1 MSRFR
6 PKICTCAE
14 AESRKSRS
22 ESAGAAIDLASA
34 SQLMPPPTT
43 TRGTFRKPGPF
54 SLAVAGSFL
63 GDVLILTRPPSNELS
78 SEGGG
83 ARSNHCR
90 VRDLARWHSNKLS
103 PAFIEGAKG
112 LALER
117 GTAATIIRRHSKCV
131 PRSGEFPRR
140 RSRAVRQG
148 CGGAIDVA
156 AAMSSSRK
164 LVKKGERRRQS
175 YPPGR
180 L

>member
-1 MSRFR
+1 
-6 PKICTCAE
+6 
-14 AESRKSRS
+14 
-22 ESAGAAIDLASA
+22 
-34 SQLMPPPTT
+34 MPPPTT

-90 VRDLARWHSNKLS
+90 VRDLSRWHSNKLS

-112 LALER
+112 LALGEL
-117 GTAATIIRRHSKCV
+117 GTVATIIRRYSKCV
-131 PRSGEFPRR
+131 LRSGEFPRR

-164 LVKKGERRRQS
+164 LVKKEIDGANLTLPDDYEIGSGVSLRLARAVRHPPDPTAIAHLLRREI
-175 YPPGR
+175 G
-180 L
+180 

>member
-1 MSRFR
+1 
-6 PKICTCAE
+6 
-14 AESRKSRS
+14 
-22 ESAGAAIDLASA
+22 
-34 SQLMPPPTT
+34 MPPPTT

-90 VRDLARWHSNKLS
+90 VRDLSRWHSNKLS
-103 PAFIEGAKG
+103 PAFIDGAKG

-117 GTAATIIRRHSKCV
+117 GTAATIIRRHSKCL

-164 LVKKGERRRQS
+164 LVKKEIDGGNLTLPDDYEIGSAVSRRLARAARH
-175 YPPGR
+175 PPDPTAIAHLLRREIG
-180 L
+180 

>member
-1 MSRFR
+1 
-6 PKICTCAE
+6 
-14 AESRKSRS
+14 
-22 ESAGAAIDLASA
+22 
-34 SQLMPPPTT
+34 MPPPTT
-43 TRGTFRKPGPF
+43 TGGTFRKPAPF
-54 SLAVAGSFL
+54 SLAVAGSFV

-103 PAFIEGAKG
+103 PAFIEGAKE

-156 AAMSSSRK
+156 AAMPTSRRF
-164 LVKKGERRRQS
+164 VKKRITAANLPLPADFEIGPPVSRRLPR
-175 YPPGR
+175 PPRTPRDPTPSPLLPSRGIAS
-180 L
+180 

>member
-1 MSRFR
+1 MSSFR

-22 ESAGAAIDLASA
+22 ESAGAAIDPRFGESA
-34 SQLMPPPTT
+34 DAAADYD
-43 TRGTFRKPGPF
+43 TRYLQRKPGRF

-90 VRDLARWHSNKLS
+90 VRDLSRWHSNKLS

-112 LALER
+112 LALGEL
-117 GTAATIIRRHSKCV
+117 GTVATIIRRHSKCV
-131 PRSGEFPRR
+131 LRSGEFPRR
-140 RSRAVRQG
+140 RSRGLFDR
-148 CGGAIDVA
+148 A
-156 AAMSSSRK
+156 AAARLMSPPQCPAQGSSS
-164 LVKKGERRRQS
+164 KKR
-175 YPPGR
+175 
-180 L
+180 